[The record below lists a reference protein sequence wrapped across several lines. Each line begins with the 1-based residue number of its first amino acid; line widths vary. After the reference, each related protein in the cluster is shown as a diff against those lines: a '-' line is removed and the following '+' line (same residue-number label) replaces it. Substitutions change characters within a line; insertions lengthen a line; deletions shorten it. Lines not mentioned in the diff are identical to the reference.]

1 MKKPMPARP
10 RYLRQCFPSLLP
22 SYLGLQTPQNC
33 LHLNN
38 PPHLRPTTAVFC
50 SLSFQHF
57 EPDPEDVRI
66 LQARVGNRG
75 LGRDRTQRI
84 YYAFRSCAG
93 LFCTDEDGMLQE
105 KAWACCDRKPV
116 LSDFSPSIL
125 LIFHWCSKFFPLST
139 RMFRDVASIWRY
151 GGCRISTGS
160 LEYARPS
167 WERAAWGH
175 LGTIYAYI
183 YMCVCVCVCP
193 WRLSTLEI

>member
-1 MKKPMPARP
+1 MYARIKGSAITMCFYSPPLPIIIKTLIIRALTTVMKKPMPARP

-125 LIFHWCSKFFPLST
+125 LIFH
-139 RMFRDVASIWRY
+139 
-151 GGCRISTGS
+151 
-160 LEYARPS
+160 
-167 WERAAWGH
+167 
-175 LGTIYAYI
+175 
-183 YMCVCVCVCP
+183 
-193 WRLSTLEI
+193 